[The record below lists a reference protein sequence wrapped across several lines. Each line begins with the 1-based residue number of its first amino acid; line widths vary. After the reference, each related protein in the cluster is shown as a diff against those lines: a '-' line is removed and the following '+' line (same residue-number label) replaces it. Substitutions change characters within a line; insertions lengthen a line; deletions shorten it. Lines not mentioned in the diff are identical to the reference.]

1 MNTGASAGVCDAFD
15 RGSFRNPIE
24 VFPSRMPAEIR
35 TARASDV
42 DDLAAIEKAVFS
54 SDRIS
59 RRSFRLFIERET
71 AEALVGE
78 VDGRVAGY
86 AIVLFRKGSGVAR
99 LYSIAVG
106 PFFAALGIGRQ
117 LLSAAEEAAFEHDR
131 MMLRLEVRE
140 DNGRAIRIYER
151 AGYRK
156 IGREPGYYEDGEA
169 ALRYEKTL
177 RGDLPVATRV
187 PFYQQTCEFTCGP
200 CCLMMAMANFD
211 PGFVP
216 DPVMEI
222 RLWREATTIF
232 MMSGPGGCEPFGLAV
247 AGYESGLG
255 AEIFV
260 SFYGALFLQ
269 SVRSHDKRR
278 IMELAQ
284 VDFRR
289 RAELYG
295 IPVNYRPFTIDD
307 IRTAIA
313 GGKLVLVLISGFLMF
328 GKKVPHW
335 VLAIGDDGDHILI
348 HDPWVEDERQ
358 ETILDAAN
366 IPVPYGIF
374 MNMAQFG
381 RDGLR
386 AAITL
391 GMRETQ

>member
-1 MNTGASAGVCDAFD
+1 
-15 RGSFRNPIE
+15 
-24 VFPSRMPAEIR
+24 MPAEIR
-35 TARASDV
+35 KARASDV

-54 SDRIS
+54 SDRLS
-59 RRSFRLFIERET
+59 RRSFRQLIEHET
-71 AEALVGE
+71 AEMLVAE
-78 VDGRVAGY
+78 NDGHVAGY
-86 AIVLFRKGSGVAR
+86 AVVLFRKGSGVAR

-106 PFFAALGIGRQ
+106 PFFGNLGIGRQ
-117 LLSAAEEAAFEHDR
+117 LLAAAEEAAYEHDR

-140 DNGRAIRIYER
+140 DNQRAIGIYEQ

-156 IGREPGYYEDGEA
+156 IGREPDYYEDGA
-169 ALRYEKTL
+169 TALRYEKTL
-177 RGDLPVATRV
+177 RGDVPTSTGV

-211 PGFVP
+211 SGFVP

-222 RLWREATTIF
+222 RLWREATTVF

-247 AGYESGLG
+247 AGYESGLA

-260 SFYGALFLQ
+260 SFHGALFLQ
-269 SVRSHDKRR
+269 SVRSEDKRR
-278 IMELAQ
+278 VMELAQ

-295 IPVNYRPFTIDD
+295 IPVNYRPFGIDD
-307 IRTAIA
+307 IRAA
-313 GGKLVLVLISGFLMF
+313 LAEGKLVLVLISGFLMF

-386 AAITL
+386 AAINL
-391 GMRETQ
+391 GKR

>member
-1 MNTGASAGVCDAFD
+1 
-15 RGSFRNPIE
+15 
-24 VFPSRMPAEIR
+24 MPAEIR
-35 TARASDV
+35 KARASDV

-54 SDRIS
+54 GDRLS
-59 RRSFRLFIERET
+59 RRSFRQFIERET
-71 AEALVGE
+71 AEMLVAE
-78 VDGRVAGY
+78 NDSHVAGY
-86 AIVLFRKGSGVAR
+86 AVVLFRKGSGVAR
-99 LYSIAVG
+99 LYSIAVS
-106 PFFAALGIGRQ
+106 PFFGSLGIGRQ
-117 LLSAAEEAAFEHDR
+117 LLAAAEEAAYEHDR

-140 DNGRAIRIYER
+140 DNQRAIRIYEQ
-151 AGYRK
+151 AGYRR
-156 IGREPGYYEDGEA
+156 IGREPDYYEDGA
-169 ALRYEKTL
+169 TALRYEKTL
-177 RGDLPVATRV
+177 RGDVPTATRV

-211 PGFVP
+211 RGFVP

-222 RLWREATTIF
+222 RLWREATTVF

-247 AGYESGLG
+247 AGYESGLA
-255 AEIFV
+255 AEVFV
-260 SFYGALFLQ
+260 SFHGALFLQ
-269 SVRSHDKRR
+269 SVRSEDKRR
-278 IMELAQ
+278 VMELAQ

-295 IPVNYRPFTIDD
+295 IPVNYRSFGIDD
-307 IRTAIA
+307 VRSALA
-313 GGKLVLVLISGFLMF
+313 EGKLVLVLISGFLMF

-381 RDGLR
+381 RDELR

-391 GMRETQ
+391 GKR

>member
-1 MNTGASAGVCDAFD
+1 MNTGASAGVASVTGAISVIQSRF
-15 RGSFRNPIE
+15 SQA
-24 VFPSRMPAEIR
+24 RMPAEIR
-35 TARASDV
+35 KARASDV

-54 SDRIS
+54 GDRLS
-59 RRSFRLFIERET
+59 RRSFRQFIERET
-71 AEALVGE
+71 AEMLVAE
-78 VDGRVAGY
+78 NDSHVAGY
-86 AIVLFRKGSGVAR
+86 AVVLFRKGSGVAR

-106 PFFAALGIGRQ
+106 PFFGNLGIGRQ
-117 LLSAAEEAAFEHDR
+117 LLAAAEEAAYEHDR

-140 DNGRAIRIYER
+140 DNQRAISIYEQ
-151 AGYRK
+151 AGYRR
-156 IGREPGYYEDGEA
+156 IGREPDYYEDGA
-169 ALRYEKTL
+169 TALRYEKTL
-177 RGDLPVATRV
+177 RGDVPTATGV

-211 PGFVP
+211 HGFVP

-222 RLWREATTIF
+222 RLWREATTVF

-247 AGYESGLG
+247 AGYESGLA

-260 SFYGALFLQ
+260 SFHGALFLQ
-269 SVRSHDKRR
+269 SVRSEDKRR
-278 IMELAQ
+278 VMELAQ

-295 IPVNYRPFTIDD
+295 IPVNYRPFGIDD
-307 IRTAIA
+307 IRTALA

-366 IPVPYGIF
+366 IPVPYAIF

-391 GMRETQ
+391 GKR

>member
-1 MNTGASAGVCDAFD
+1 MNAGASAGVLLFD
-15 RGSFRNPIE
+15 RGRFLKSNRGSPKA
-24 VFPSRMPAEIR
+24 RMPAEIR
-35 TARASDV
+35 KARASDV

-54 SDRIS
+54 SDRLS
-59 RRSFRLFIERET
+59 RRSFRQLIERET
-71 AEALVGE
+71 AEMLVAE
-78 VDGRVAGY
+78 NDGHVAGY
-86 AIVLFRKGSGVAR
+86 AVVLFRKGSGVAR

-106 PFFAALGIGRQ
+106 PFFGSLGIGRQ
-117 LLSAAEEAAFEHDR
+117 LLAAAEEAAYEHDR

-140 DNGRAIRIYER
+140 DNPRAINIYEQ

-156 IGREPGYYEDGEA
+156 IGREPDYYEDGA
-169 ALRYEKTL
+169 TALRYEKTL
-177 RGDLPVATRV
+177 RGDVPTNTKV

-211 PGFVP
+211 RGFVP

-222 RLWREATTIF
+222 RLWREATTVF

-247 AGYESGLG
+247 AGYESGLA

-260 SFYGALFLQ
+260 SFHGALFLQ
-269 SVRSHDKRR
+269 SVRSEDKRR
-278 IMELAQ
+278 VMELAQ

-295 IPVNYRPFTIDD
+295 IPVNYRPFGIDD
-307 IRTAIA
+307 IRSALA

-391 GMRETQ
+391 GKR